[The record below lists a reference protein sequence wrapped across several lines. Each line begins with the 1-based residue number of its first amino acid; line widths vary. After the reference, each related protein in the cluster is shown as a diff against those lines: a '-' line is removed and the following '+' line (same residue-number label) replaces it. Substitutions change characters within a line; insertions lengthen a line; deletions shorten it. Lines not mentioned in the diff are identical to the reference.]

1 MNPCMLPQGK
11 VGGEA
16 VEGPGFS
23 IECSKDASRRRQ
35 GVTMDVVV
43 ARSCDQ

>member
-1 MNPCMLPQGK
+1 MLPQGK

-16 VEGPGFS
+16 VEVPGLS

-35 GVTMDVVV
+35 GVTMDVLV